1 VSNPRESRDAAT
13 TARLPARV
21 LVITGATA
29 AGKTELA
36 AQLARALGAEIVG
49 ADSRQVYR
57 GMDAGTAKPPA
68 ELRREIPHH
77 LIDVVDP
84 DETYDVAR
92 WRAGANAALT
102 AIEARGAAAIVCGG
116 TGLYVRSLVSGLFAG
131 PAADD
136 SVRERLRCEEAA
148 CPGALHERLRSADPE
163 SAARIH
169 PNDTIRIVRALEVL
183 ELTGRP
189 ISSWQRE
196 HGLAE
201 RPFETLTL
209 ELSVEPKE
217 LARRIEERS
226 RRIVAAGIVDE
237 LGALYAR
244 GYSPGLKAFDA
255 IGYREAAQSI
265 AGAIARADLA
275 ATIAKATRAYAKRQ
289 RVWNRR
295 YAGAIQLGADEID
308 RAVALARAFFDRVA
322 NSQGIG

>member
-68 ELRREIPHH
+68 DLRREIPHH

-116 TGLYVRSLVSGLFAG
+116 TGLYVRTLVSGLFAG

-136 SVRERLRCEEAA
+136 SVRERLR
-148 CPGALHERLRSADPE
+148 
-163 SAARIH
+163 
-169 PNDTIRIVRALEVL
+169 
-183 ELTGRP
+183 
-189 ISSWQRE
+189 
-196 HGLAE
+196 
-201 RPFETLTL
+201 
-209 ELSVEPKE
+209 
-217 LARRIEERS
+217 
-226 RRIVAAGIVDE
+226 
-237 LGALYAR
+237 
-244 GYSPGLKAFDA
+244 
-255 IGYREAAQSI
+255 
-265 AGAIARADLA
+265 
-275 ATIAKATRAYAKRQ
+275 
-289 RVWNRR
+289 
-295 YAGAIQLGADEID
+295 
-308 RAVALARAFFDRVA
+308 
-322 NSQGIG
+322 